1 VTHPATCFFFDAVED
16 TRCILYPEFRKPVF
30 SFLGLAYLPTQGVDH
45 VLHPVTDAENRNPEI
60 KDTRV
65 HTRTSFLIDAGRAS
79 GQYDPFRRQDLDLR
93 GGNGRGL
100 YLAVDMSFPHPP
112 GDELIVLGTKIND
125 HDHLT
130 RLSLFE
136 VKEKMKSE
144 KLITP
149 LFKAQPQNSTCFSD
163 EFFSLNLLQPTY
175 FSPCSQ

>member
-1 VTHPATCFFFDAVED
+1 
-16 TRCILYPEFRKPVF
+16 
-30 SFLGLAYLPTQGVDH
+30 
-45 VLHPVTDAENRNPEI
+45 
-60 KDTRV
+60 
-65 HTRTSFLIDAGRAS
+65 LIDAGRAS

-130 RLSLFE
+130 RLFLFE
-136 VKEKMKSE
+136 VKEKMNSKRLSRKHEKKKKHERESKLQRSALRRPFLANKSAGTTPGKNSPKGCLTVFVFCGFRLE
-144 KLITP
+144 NIT
-149 LFKAQPQNSTCFSD
+149 
-163 EFFSLNLLQPTY
+163 FFRVFVIHFFLYPTY